1 MASVPPVQKNAPYL
15 TVPQVRRLLK
25 TVLPLKRFS
34 TAEMIAYVQAIQQ
47 NNYRAYRS
55 HRKRVRQ
62 RQAADPLMA
71 ESSGEDNRVGA
82 EGC

>member
-1 MASVPPVQKNAPYL
+1 L

-55 HRKRVRQ
+55 HRKQGRH
-62 RQAADPLMA
+62 RQAAETLIAGSP
-71 ESSGEDNRVGA
+71 G
-82 EGC
+82 